1 MFALRKSLSR
11 YSFFNSVPRANVV
24 AVSVLMTVLSG
35 CSDGTVSGD
44 PSGADS
50 TVGCDGSCGLL
61 SNARLEIADVETILA
76 QAVQEAQARS
86 VDATIA
92 VVDRVGNVLGVY
104 RMGDPADRIVMISS
118 GFTDPDGVI
127 GPTPDETH
135 EIRGGL
141 EGIRLPEALP
151 GGGGTFSVVNID
163 QLAAIS
169 KAITGAYLSSEG
181 MAFGSRTANQIVQEH
196 FNPGEDF
203 QPAGPL
209 FGVQFSQLP
218 CGDFTTLKT
227 ANSGSLGVSPGPHG
241 APLGLAAD
249 AGGLPLYKNGA
260 VVGGIGVLAD
270 GVYGVDKFIADVD
283 QDIDELI
290 AIAGTSGFGA
300 PLDRRDRVTVEGKVF
315 RYSDADFSDLISDP
329 SAAPAL
335 TTLDSTVGSLIA
347 VRNYTDGRVQRGTVF
362 GLPESGIAAD
372 NGATFDA
379 SLDAFV
385 VVDPDN
391 SGGSVNRY
399 PPRAG
404 SADPSLGTTQPLQV
418 NEVTSILENALRVA
432 NRSRAQIRR
441 PLNTPAR
448 VTMAVVDTR
457 GEILG
462 VIRGRDAPTFGADV
476 AVQKARTSAFFS
488 SPDAADYFL
497 NPSLTSEAE
506 VGEDIFD
513 EQTENSFP
521 DAIYVQPGFLQ
532 GIPDL
537 SQRSNLADY
546 VATVRTF
553 LDNPAALS
561 DGAFGFSDRAGGNM
575 SRPFYPDGINS
586 NALGAG
592 TEGPF
597 SKPYGFQ
604 CEAGTGVDALGRP
617 TSCEWSVF
625 STGLQLD
632 LIYNEVLNGVVDS
645 SLPTSD
651 GVDIAIP
658 ASSGVTISEREVTP
672 QTFCPGRS
680 LLNQLGRPATREVN
694 DVRLANGLQIFPG
707 SVPIY
712 RGDTLVGAIGVSG
725 DGVDQDDMIS
735 FLGVHNAGLETN
747 GAIGN
752 APAAMRA
759 DQLTPRGV
767 RLRFIQCPQSPFIG
781 STEDNVCDGL

>member
-1 MFALRKSLSR
+1 MFALRKSLSHQ
-11 YSFFNSVPRANVV
+11 SMFSPGPRVNVLL
-24 AVSVLMTVLSG
+24 VSALVTALSA
-35 CSDGTVSGD
+35 CSDGTVIGDVSGSD
-44 PSGADS
+44 P
-50 TVGCDGSCGLL
+50 TTNCDGSCGLQT
-61 SNARLEIADVETILA
+61 NARLEPSDVRSILA
-76 QAVQEAQARS
+76 QAVQEAQARNA
-86 VDATIA
+86 DATIA

-104 RMGDPADRIVMISS
+104 RMGDAADRVVLISS
-118 GFTDPDGVI
+118 GFSNPDGVI
-127 GPTPDETH
+127 GLQPDETH
-135 EIRGGL
+135 EVRGGL
-141 EGIRLPEALP
+141 EGIRLPEALAT
-151 GGGGTFSVVNID
+151 GGGTLSVLNID

-249 AGGLPLYKNGA
+249 AGGLALYKNGT
-260 VVGGIGVLAD
+260 VVGGIGVMAD

-283 QDIDELI
+283 RDLDELI
-290 AIAGTSGFGA
+290 AVAGTFGFGA
-300 PLDRRDRVTVEGKVF
+300 PVDRRDRVTVEGKVF

-335 TTLDSTVGSLIA
+335 SSLDASTGSLIA
-347 VRNYTDGRVQRGTVF
+347 VRNYTDGTIQQGTVF

-379 SLDAFV
+379 ALDAFV
-385 VVDPDN
+385 VVGPNDTGN
-391 SGGSVNRY
+391 IVNRY

-404 SADPSLGTTQPLQV
+404 SADPNLAGVQPLQA
-418 NEVTSILENALRVA
+418 NEVTAVLENALDVA
-432 NRSRAQIRR
+432 NRARAQIRR

-448 VTMAVVDTR
+448 VTISVVDTR

-488 SPDAADYFL
+488 SQDAADYFL

-513 EQTENSFP
+513 EQTAASFP
-521 DAIYVQPGFLQ
+521 DAIYVQPGFIQ

-537 SQRSNLADY
+537 SQRSSMSDY
-546 VATVRTF
+546 LSSVREF
-553 LDNPAALS
+553 LDNPQALA

-575 SRPFYPDGINS
+575 SRPFFPDGINDS
-586 NALGAG
+586 AVGAG
-592 TEGPF
+592 SEGPF

-604 CEAGTGVDALGRP
+604 CNAGMGIDALGRP

-645 SLPTSD
+645 ALPTTD
-651 GVDIAIP
+651 GIDIAIP
-658 ASSGVTISEREVTP
+658 ATSNVTFAPRDVTP

-680 LLNQLGRPATREVN
+680 LLRQLGRPATREVN

-752 APAAMRA
+752 APNSMRA
-759 DQLTPRGV
+759 DQLTPRGI

-781 STEDNVCDGL
+781 SDEDNVCEGL